1 MFSVHSHYYCVII
14 EIDRN
19 LIAPTIFNKFKNQ
32 IKPPKTML
40 EKVALFGF
48 WQLLNLV
55 NLANKNPSF
64 VCINALSGRSTFAPL
79 YCLAGNFVWLSL
91 FVFLDLRV
99 CVCVTSS
106 CPRCYPTITFCAQF
120 INVLQPFF
128 GHIRQG
134 HRRWWRFSMGDVDG
148 AVIQLVCQSFCRAGE
163 SEWHM
168 FGLLTVAWQPQ
179 AQLLRLPFSSS

>member
-32 IKPPKTML
+32 IKPPKTMQ

-79 YCLAGNFVWLSL
+79 YCLAGNFV
-91 FVFLDLRV
+91 
-99 CVCVTSS
+99 
-106 CPRCYPTITFCAQF
+106 
-120 INVLQPFF
+120 
-128 GHIRQG
+128 
-134 HRRWWRFSMGDVDG
+134 
-148 AVIQLVCQSFCRAGE
+148 
-163 SEWHM
+163 
-168 FGLLTVAWQPQ
+168 
-179 AQLLRLPFSSS
+179 